1 MTEVAGDAQY
11 IDQSLEGDVLVGL
24 GVQADLPHLGQLES
38 GFVQS
43 DVAYWAYTGSGTF
56 AGKTPMRDLRA
67 IASLYPE
74 SIHIVVRQDSA
85 IRRVRDLVG
94 KRVSLDEPGSGTLI
108 DAELVLDAYGI
119 GTDDIE
125 AEYMK
130 PDLAMRRMRENKLD
144 AFFVVAGYPARAISD
159 LARETRVR
167 LLPIDGPEAQ
177 KLISRHQFFTRDVIP
192 IGVYTGV
199 RATVTVSVG
208 AQWLV
213 SVRQNND
220 LIYQITRA
228 LWSDTSRSLLDGGH
242 SKGRSITLDSAL
254 QGISVPLHP
263 GAKRYY
269 DEIGL
274 ETD

>member
-1 MTEVAGDAQY
+1 
-11 IDQSLEGDVLVGL
+11 
-24 GVQADLPHLGQLES
+24 
-38 GFVQS
+38 
-43 DVAYWAYTGSGTF
+43 
-56 AGKTPMRDLRA
+56 
-67 IASLYPE
+67 
-74 SIHIVVRQDSA
+74 
-85 IRRVRDLVG
+85 
-94 KRVSLDEPGSGTLI
+94 
-108 DAELVLDAYGI
+108 
-119 GTDDIE
+119 
-125 AEYMK
+125 MK

-213 SVRQNND
+213 SSEVEND
-220 LIYQITRA
+220 LVYEITKT
-228 LWSDTSRSLLDGGH
+228 LWNDNSRRLLDNGH
-242 SKGRSITLDSAL
+242 AKGRSIRLDSAL
-254 QGISVPLHP
+254 DGIAVPLHP

-269 DEIGL
+269 EENGVSMN
-274 ETD
+274 